1 MRPVEVRRRRN
12 PRGDGEMR
20 TDSSGALVEVRRRRN
35 AVMARCEWIRA
46 GRWVTTKVVWPLSL
60 KLTTHRSSI
69 NDIDLHKQE
78 EGRSKRSQLTSALT
92 KEVKLPRPS
101 VAKGVP
107 EGGEYS
113 QPPMKPS
120 DYLVGPAWRL
130 GWRPPEVL
138 RTSGES

>member
-1 MRPVEVRRRRN
+1 MYYIPNLIGTSLNLYTYDLVQLMLIEINIESSEIGFDVFHAIKYQYLVR
-12 PRGDGEMR
+12 
-20 TDSSGALVEVRRRRN
+20 
-35 AVMARCEWIRA
+35 I
-46 GRWVTTKVVWPLSL
+46 L
-60 KLTTHRSSI
+60 K
-69 NDIDLHKQE
+69 NF
-78 EGRSKRSQLTSALT
+78 
-92 KEVKLPRPS
+92 
-101 VAKGVP
+101 KGLP

>member
-1 MRPVEVRRRRN
+1 MEISSRRK
-12 PRGDGEMR
+12 PPG
-20 TDSSGALVEVRRRRN
+20 
-35 AVMARCEWIRA
+35 
-46 GRWVTTKVVWPLSL
+46 
-60 KLTTHRSSI
+60 
-69 NDIDLHKQE
+69 Q
-78 EGRSKRSQLTSALT
+78 
-92 KEVKLPRPS
+92 EVKPPRPS
-101 VAKGVP
+101 VANGVP